1 MDPFSWERPV
11 GTALVV
17 PILWE
22 RLVETLLIKAEHPLS
37 SQHFKLSRVLFFF
50 VLSHS
55 PKPSLILYYAS
66 RDFSFYSTIYPC
78 LFTDHNNNNLE
89 LQLYL
94 LHTWDCILHY
104 NRFYATTIAFFP
116 MVPVGPQALPTLLK
130 AISYRKGVYLS
141 LIAHSP
147 KLPRWTQGEL
157 MDAANPLICQQS
169 PPQRHPWGSNPWPRL
184 WYHL

>member
-22 RLVETLLIKAEHPLS
+22 RPVLS

-55 PKPSLILYYAS
+55 PKPSVILYSAS
-66 RDFSFYSTIYPC
+66 KDFSFYSTIYPC
-78 LFTDHNNNNLE
+78 LFTNHNNNNLE
-89 LQLYL
+89 LQSYL

-104 NRFYATTIAFFP
+104 NRFYATITAFFP
-116 MVPVGPQALPTLLK
+116 MVPTPTW
-130 AISYRKGVYLS
+130 S
-141 LIAHSP
+141 LISFKSELYKSCLPSAP
-147 KLPRWTQGEL
+147 KMRSHWLLNLGSR
-157 MDAANPLICQQS
+157 
-169 PPQRHPWGSNPWPRL
+169 PPVS
-184 WYHL
+184 